1 MYEGILRFRQDME
14 MGDILDLAPS
24 GEAVTAYDL
33 QQIAL
38 YAALIDA
45 ADTMIVWEDAA
56 ADLMQ
61 IDPQGAG
68 AEACWRSH
76 LDRARWIVG
85 PGLAQAVTKFGRADA

>member
-1 MYEGILRFRQDME
+1 MYESPQRFLQDME
-14 MGDILDLAPS
+14 MGDILDFAPS

-33 QQIAL
+33 HQIAL

-45 ADTMIVWEDAA
+45 ADTMVLWQDAA
-56 ADLMQ
+56 AKIMD
-61 IDPQGAG
+61 IDPQAAG

-85 PGLAQAVTKFGRADA
+85 PGLAQAVTTFGRADA